1 MDEKEL
7 QELKDQLS
15 NLGGSIDKKLKENAE
30 SYKNAAQ
37 EVKDGVKKEI
47 EPMLKQYND
56 LADKVKT
63 IQDQIDQV
71 DTKLNRVNLTAGPA
85 QKACFNTMVLK
96 KLQETSKDNKGKG
109 LRGLISKSRPYEIE
123 MDFKTDDMTQ
133 GNSFESTTVVPYDY
147 QPGIVYDPLNP
158 YRVRD
163 LITPGTTQSNV
174 VSFIQEYAYS
184 EAADMTAEGAEYK
197 QEDFDLKMLSE
208 NVRKLTSY
216 IIVSEEMLED
226 VVGLMSY
233 INARLPEKLKVKE
246 DQQLLYGTGQGYEL
260 TGLTV
265 DAADYSDNLADKDI
279 SRIDVLVDACRQVR
293 VNEYRA
299 TAILIHPTDA
309 TLIKLTK
316 DDNGNYIHP
325 WIFMPN
331 GQITL
336 DGIPVIVS
344 TAITSGDF
352 LVGDFK
358 LGAQVF
364 DRRQLSLELSYENED
379 NFVKGMVTVRLS
391 ERLTLCI
398 YRPNA
403 FVYGSFAVALA
414 EGTA

>member
-7 QELKDQLS
+7 QKLKDQLS
-15 NLGGSIDKKLKENAE
+15 GLGDSIDKKLKDNAE
-30 SYKNAAQ
+30 AYKNATT
-37 EVKDGVKKEI
+37 EVKDSVKKEI
-47 EPMLKQYND
+47 EPMIKQYND
-56 LADKVKT
+56 LADKLKS
-63 IQDQIDQV
+63 IQDQV
-71 DTKLNRVNLTAGPA
+71 DAVDVKLQRVNARTEKKSDFASALKTKLAEVA
-85 QKACFNTMVLK
+85 KD
-96 KLQETSKDNKGKG
+96 SKDGIRSLVRKN
-109 LRGLISKSRPYEIE
+109 RHFSVD
-123 MDFKTDDMTQ
+123 MDFKVDDMTQ

-163 LITPGTTQSNV
+163 LITPGTTTSNV
-174 VSFIQEYAYS
+174 VSYIQEYAYT

-208 NVRKLTSY
+208 TVRKLTSY
-216 IIVSEEMLED
+216 VIVSEEMLED

-246 DQQLLYGTGQGYEL
+246 DQQLLYGAGTGYEL

-265 DAADYSDNLADKDI
+265 DATDYSDNLADSDI

-293 VNEYRA
+293 TKEYRA

-336 DGIPVIVS
+336 DGVPVIVS
-344 TAITSGDF
+344 TAITEGDF

-379 NFVKGMVTVRLS
+379 NFIKGMVTVRLS

-403 FVYGSFAVALA
+403 FVYGSFASALA
-414 EGTA
+414 QGSA

>member
-1 MDEKEL
+1 MNEKEL
-7 QELKDQLS
+7 QELKDQLAG
-15 NLGGSIDKKLKENAE
+15 LGGSIDKKLKDNAE
-30 SYKNAAQ
+30 SYKNATQ
-37 EVKDGVKKEI
+37 EVKEGVKKEI
-47 EPMLKQYND
+47 EPMLKQYTD
-56 LADKVKT
+56 LADKVNT

-71 DTKLNRVNLTAGPA
+71 DTKLNRVNFGSEKRKIGFSDTLTKQLNEIKNEAKGDLR
-85 QKACFNTMVLK
+85 KYVRK
-96 KLQETSKDNKGKG
+96 NKG
-109 LRGLISKSRPYEIE
+109 LALD

-163 LITPGTTQSNV
+163 LITPGTTSSNV
-174 VSFIQEYAYS
+174 VSYVQEYAYS
-184 EAADMTAEGAEYK
+184 EAADMTAEGKEYK

-216 IIVSEEMLED
+216 IIISEEMLED

-246 DQQLLYGTGQGYEL
+246 DQQLLYGTGEGYEL

-265 DAADYSDNLADKDI
+265 DAADYTDALTDLDI

-293 VNEYRA
+293 VKEYRA

-309 TLIKLTK
+309 TAIKLTK

-336 DGIPVIVS
+336 DGVPVIVS
-344 TAITSGDF
+344 TAITAGDF

-403 FVYGSFAVALA
+403 FVYGSFAAALA

>member
-1 MDEKEL
+1 VDEKEL
-7 QELKDQLS
+7 QKLKDQLS
-15 NLGGSIDKKLKENAE
+15 NLGDSIDKKLKDNAE
-30 SYKNAAQ
+30 NYKNATA
-37 EVKDGVKKEI
+37 EVKDSVKKEV
-47 EPMLKQYND
+47 EPLLKQYND
-56 LADKVKT
+56 LADKLKT
-63 IQDQIDQV
+63 IQDQV
-71 DTKLNRVNLTAGPA
+71 DAVDVKLQRVNAKGEKKSDFASTVKTKLFELA
-85 QKACFNTMVLK
+85 KA
-96 KLQETSKDNKGKG
+96 NKNS
-109 LRGLISKSRPYEIE
+109 LRGLVSKTRPIEID
-123 MDFKTDDMTQ
+123 MDFKVDDMTQ

-163 LITPGTTQSNV
+163 LITPGTTNSNV
-174 VSFIQEYAYS
+174 VSFIQEYAYT

-208 NVRKLTSY
+208 TVRKLTSY
-216 IIVSEEMLED
+216 VIISEEMLED

-246 DQQLLYGTGQGYEL
+246 DQQLLYGAGIGYEI

-265 DAADYSDNLADKDI
+265 GAADYSGNLADSNI

-293 VNEYRA
+293 TKEYRA

-325 WIFMPN
+325 WIFMPS

-344 TAITSGDF
+344 TAINEGDF

-379 NFVKGMVTVRLS
+379 NFTKGMVTVRLS

-403 FVYGSFAVALA
+403 FVYGSFAAALA
-414 EGTA
+414 EGSA

>member
-7 QELKDQLS
+7 QKLKDQLS
-15 NLGGSIDKKLKENAE
+15 NLGDSIDKKLKDNAE
-30 SYKNAAQ
+30 NYKNATA
-37 EVKDGVKKEI
+37 EVKDSVKKEV
-47 EPMLKQYND
+47 EPLLKQYND
-56 LADKVKT
+56 LADKLKT
-63 IQDQIDQV
+63 IQDQV
-71 DTKLNRVNLTAGPA
+71 DAVDVKLQRVNAKGEKKSDFASTVKTKLFELA
-85 QKACFNTMVLK
+85 KA
-96 KLQETSKDNKGKG
+96 NKNS
-109 LRGLISKSRPYEIE
+109 LRGLVSKTRPIEID
-123 MDFKTDDMTQ
+123 MDFKVDDMTQ

-163 LITPGTTQSNV
+163 LITPGTTNSNV
-174 VSFIQEYAYS
+174 VSFIQEYAYT

-208 NVRKLTSY
+208 TVRKLTSY
-216 IIVSEEMLED
+216 VIISEEMLED

-246 DQQLLYGTGQGYEL
+246 DQQLLYGAGIGYEI

-265 DAADYSDNLADKDI
+265 GAADYSGNLADSNI

-293 VNEYRA
+293 TKEYRA

-325 WIFMPN
+325 WIFMPS

-344 TAITSGDF
+344 TAINEGDF

-379 NFVKGMVTVRLS
+379 NFTKGMVTVRLS

-403 FVYGSFAVALA
+403 FVYGSFAAALA
-414 EGTA
+414 EGSA

>member
-1 MDEKEL
+1 VDEKEL
-7 QELKDQLS
+7 QKLKDQLS
-15 NLGGSIDKKLKENAE
+15 NLGDNIDKKLKDNAE
-30 SYKNAAQ
+30 NYKNATA
-37 EVKDGVKKEI
+37 EVKDSVKKEV
-47 EPMLKQYND
+47 EPLLKQYND
-56 LADKVKT
+56 LADKLKT
-63 IQDQIDQV
+63 IQDQV
-71 DTKLNRVNLTAGPA
+71 DAVDVKLQRVNAKGEKKSDFASTVKTKLFELA
-85 QKACFNTMVLK
+85 KA
-96 KLQETSKDNKGKG
+96 NKNS
-109 LRGLISKSRPYEIE
+109 LRGLVSKTRPIEID
-123 MDFKTDDMTQ
+123 MDFKVDDMTQ

-163 LITPGTTQSNV
+163 LITPGTTNSNV
-174 VSFIQEYAYS
+174 VSFIQEYAYT

-208 NVRKLTSY
+208 TVRKLTSY
-216 IIVSEEMLED
+216 VIVSEEMLED

-246 DQQLLYGTGQGYEL
+246 DQQLLYGAGTGYEI

-265 DAADYSDNLADKDI
+265 GATDYSGNLADSDI

-293 VNEYRA
+293 TKEYRA

-325 WIFMPN
+325 WIFMPS
-331 GQITL
+331 GQISL
-336 DGIPVIVS
+336 DGIPGMVS
-344 TAITSGDF
+344 TAINEGDF

-379 NFVKGMVTVRLS
+379 NFTKGMVTVRLS

-403 FVYGSFAVALA
+403 FVYGSFAAALA
-414 EGTA
+414 EGSA